1 MTEIRF
7 NIYVLQVIMA
17 LGSTVTTYLLKYVID
32 TITTKEL
39 NLFFNAVVS
48 TLIFVIIFYS
58 FRTIASVITEKYIQ
72 TKMLNIRYSLFK
84 AILFKPP
91 YMKSSEKTGDYNA
104 LIIGKVDR
112 LETEVIR
119 NKILIVYDLSLFC
132 FTLIAI
138 MTISLEFMFLYVII
152 SFIIYFVP
160 LIFHKFLVIHQ
171 EKVSLQAI
179 KMYAFLQN
187 TFTHV
192 NLLFNI
198 NGKKHVKLKTRKEIK
213 KFHNIKY
220 KYKKEL
226 IFQENLLD
234 TIGILT
240 QIGAYLL
247 GGLLVMKN
255 ELSYGELV
263 VIVRFSTSIYGPIVG
278 ISQKRSIIN
287 SFKEIKTELAL
298 LAKNQHNDLNKIPF
312 DDLHL
317 ENIEFEDI
325 IKDFT
330 FEFSKNTNYQFIG
343 NSGAGKSIMTK
354 LISGEKM
361 ADDGKKLVNGQEI
374 MYPNC
379 CLITQETMI
388 IEGTIKE
395 NILFDQRISN
405 KEFMRIIKIL
415 KIDEFYEEE
424 RILKNNDQSLSYGQ
438 KQRINIAR
446 ALVHKFDMVIFD
458 EALNGLQT
466 ELKHD
471 ILDYFADLNT
481 ILIIIAHDFTIKRE
495 DFITIDF
502 NKGKIEVLQ

>member
-187 TFTHV
+187 T
-192 NLLFNI
+192 LP
-198 NGKKHVKLKTRKEIK
+198 
-213 KFHNIKY
+213 
-220 KYKKEL
+220 
-226 IFQENLLD
+226 
-234 TIGILT
+234 
-240 QIGAYLL
+240 
-247 GGLLVMKN
+247 M
-255 ELSYGELV
+255 
-263 VIVRFSTSIYGPIVG
+263 
-278 ISQKRSIIN
+278 
-287 SFKEIKTELAL
+287 
-298 LAKNQHNDLNKIPF
+298 
-312 DDLHL
+312 
-317 ENIEFEDI
+317 
-325 IKDFT
+325 
-330 FEFSKNTNYQFIG
+330 
-343 NSGAGKSIMTK
+343 
-354 LISGEKM
+354 
-361 ADDGKKLVNGQEI
+361 
-374 MYPNC
+374 
-379 CLITQETMI
+379 
-388 IEGTIKE
+388 
-395 NILFDQRISN
+395 
-405 KEFMRIIKIL
+405 
-415 KIDEFYEEE
+415 
-424 RILKNNDQSLSYGQ
+424 
-438 KQRINIAR
+438 
-446 ALVHKFDMVIFD
+446 
-458 EALNGLQT
+458 
-466 ELKHD
+466 
-471 ILDYFADLNT
+471 
-481 ILIIIAHDFTIKRE
+481 
-495 DFITIDF
+495 
-502 NKGKIEVLQ
+502 